1 MKQVLKE
8 VALEMLK
15 KMIEIRKFEELI
27 VDQYARGNVPGV
39 THLYIGEEAVAVGAC
54 MNLDPED
61 YIISTHRGHGHC
73 IAKGGELKPM
83 LAELFGK
90 RTGYCQG
97 KGGSMHIA
105 SFDKGIL
112 GAMGIVGSGVPIAT
126 GSGLGIK
133 LQGLK
138 RVVICFFGDNASNTG
153 ASHEGLNLAAVL
165 KVPVVF
171 ICENNLYGISV
182 PQRKHQAIK
191 DIASRGIA
199 YGIPG
204 VIVDGMD
211 VVAVYD
217 EVGKAVKRAREG
229 EGPTLIECKTY
240 RFRGH
245 MEGDPNLGTR
255 YRTKEEV
262 EKWKKRCPI
271 KLFKEKLIKE
281 KKMKEREIRELE
293 EDVDRRIKEA
303 FDYAMESPFPE
314 IEEMYKGVFVEA

>member
-1 MKQVLKE
+1 MKISKKM
-8 VALEMLK
+8 ALEMLK
-15 KMIEIRKFEELI
+15 KMLEIRKFEELI

-54 MNLDPED
+54 MNLTPED
-61 YIISTHRGHGHC
+61 YITSTHRGHGHC
-73 IAKGGELKPM
+73 IAKGGEFKPM

-90 RTGYCQG
+90 KTGYCKG

-126 GSGLGIK
+126 GGGLGIK

-138 RVVICFFGDNASNTG
+138 RVVICFFGDDASNTG
-153 ASHEGLNLAAVL
+153 AAHEGLNLASIL

-191 DIASRGIA
+191 DIAIRGVA
-199 YGIPG
+199 YDIPG

-211 VVAVYD
+211 IVAVYD
-217 EVGKAVKRAREG
+217 EVGKAVKRARG
-229 EGPTLIECKTY
+229 GGGPTLVECKTY

-255 YRTKEEV
+255 YRTKQEINE
-262 EKWKKRCPI
+262 WLKRCPI
-271 KLFKEKLIKE
+271 KLFKERLLKE
-281 KKMKEREIRELE
+281 KIMKESEMRAVE
-293 EDVDRRIKEA
+293 EEVIMRLQEA
-303 FDYAMESPFPE
+303 FEYAKESPFPE
-314 IEEMYKGVFVEA
+314 VAEMYEDVFVEA

>member
-1 MKQVLKE
+1 MKPVPKE

-15 KMIEIRKFEELI
+15 KMIEIRKFEEMI

-83 LAELFGK
+83 MAELFGK
-90 RTGYCQG
+90 RTGYCKG

-105 SFDKGIL
+105 SFEKGIL

-133 LQGLK
+133 LQGLN

-153 ASHEGLNLAAVL
+153 ASHEGLNLASVL

-204 VIVDGMD
+204 VIVDGMN
-211 VVAVYD
+211 VVAVYE

-229 EGPTLIECKTY
+229 GGPTLVECKTY

-255 YRTKEEV
+255 YRTKEEI
-262 EKWKKRCPI
+262 ETWKKRCPI